1 MFERKYWSDS
11 VFVLSLSAYTM
22 YKERAGR
29 IKGEGKV
36 IKLIEFEYIQS
47 TKNGGRTKGEGKVIL
62 CTYI

>member
-1 MFERKYWSDS
+1 MFKRKYWSDS

-29 IKGEGKV
+29 INKGEGKV
-36 IKLIEFEYIQS
+36 KVIEFEYIQC
-47 TKNGGRTKGEGKVIL
+47 TKNGGRIKGEGKVIL